1 MFHPD
6 RDLKQ
11 IIISMLSD
19 DGRSISYLSRELK
32 KQGFDMHRL
41 TLTGYL
47 RALSDMNVLKE
58 KDVPPAKIYTP
69 IKGKERDIYLR
80 VAEQSKILALDKY
93 PDLTLY
99 ALYKLF
105 KRPIFKEEL
114 ERAGVFEFSP
124 GVQAKEEEIADAR
137 KFMQKTGFKIPTSS
151 KAYVPA
157 SEELESTFQNLLVQI
172 LINDSECSYLV
183 KETKQAKLDL

>member
-1 MFHPD
+1 
-6 RDLKQ
+6 
-11 IIISMLSD
+11 
-19 DGRSISYLSRELK
+19 
-32 KQGFDMHRL
+32 MHRL

-69 IKGKERDIYLR
+69 VKGKERDIYLR
-80 VAEQSKILALDKY
+80 IAEQSKIMALDKY

-99 ALYKLF
+99 ALYRLF

-124 GVQAKEEEIADAR
+124 GVQAKEDEIADAR
-137 KFMQKTGFKIPTSS
+137 RFMQKTGFKIPTSS
-151 KAYVPA
+151 KAYVPT

>member
-11 IIISMLSD
+11 IIISMLSE

-32 KQGFDMHRL
+32 KQGFDVHRL

-69 IKGKERDIYLR
+69 VKGREKDIYLK

-93 PDLTLY
+93 PELTLY

-114 ERAGVFEFSP
+114 ERAGIFEFSP

-151 KAYVPA
+151 KAYVPIN
-157 SEELESTFQNLLVQI
+157 EDLDDMFHILLVQM
-172 LINDSECSYLV
+172 LVSDSECSYLV
-183 KETKQAKLDL
+183 KETKQVKLDL

>member
-11 IIISMLSD
+11 IIISMITE

-47 RALSDMNVLKE
+47 RAMTDLNILKE

-69 IKGKERDIYLR
+69 IKGKERDIYLKIVEQAR
-80 VAEQSKILALDKY
+80 ITAPEKGAELALY
-93 PDLTLY
+93 T
-99 ALYKLF
+99 LYKLF
-105 KRPIFKEEL
+105 KRPIFREEL
-114 ERAGVFEFSP
+114 ERAGILDASP
-124 GVQAKEEEIADAR
+124 GVQARDDEIAEAR
-137 KFMQKTGFKIPTSS
+137 KFMHKAGFKIPTSS
-151 KAYVPA
+151 KAYVPMNDD
-157 SEELESTFQNLLVQI
+157 LESLYQDMLVQMI
-172 LINDSECSYLV
+172 ITDAEAIYLV
-183 KETKQAKLDL
+183 RETKQTRLEL

>member
-1 MFHPD
+1 
-6 RDLKQ
+6 
-11 IIISMLSD
+11 
-19 DGRSISYLSRELK
+19 
-32 KQGFDMHRL
+32 MHRL

-69 IKGKERDIYLR
+69 VKGKERDIYLR
-80 VAEQSKILALDKY
+80 IAEQSKILALDKY

-99 ALYKLF
+99 TLYRLF

-124 GVQAKEEEIADAR
+124 GVQAKEDEIAEAR
-137 KFMQKTGFKIPTSS
+137 RFMQKTGFKIPTSS

-157 SEELESTFQNLLVQI
+157 SEELESVFQNLLVQI

>member
-1 MFHPD
+1 M
-6 RDLKQ
+6 
-11 IIISMLSD
+11 IISMLTD

-69 IKGKERDIYLR
+69 VKGKERDIYLK
-80 VAEQSKILALDKY
+80 VAEQAKSLALDKY

-99 ALYKLF
+99 TLYKLF

-124 GVQAKEEEIADAR
+124 GAQARDDEISDVR

-151 KAYVPA
+151 KAYVPTDGD
-157 SEELESTFQNLLVQI
+157 LEGLFQNLIVQMLV
-172 LINDSECSYLV
+172 NDSECSYLV

>member
-1 MFHPD
+1 MFHPE

-11 IIISMLSD
+11 IIISMLTD

-69 IKGKERDIYLR
+69 VKGKERDIYLKIT
-80 VAEQSKILALDKY
+80 EQSRSLAPDRY
-93 PDLTLY
+93 PELALY
-99 ALYKLF
+99 ALFKLF

-114 ERAGVFEFSP
+114 ERAGLFEFSP
-124 GVQAKEEEIADAR
+124 GVPAREEEITDAR

-151 KAYVPA
+151 KAYVPLNDD
-157 SEELESTFQNLLVQI
+157 LEPVFQNLLVQM

>member
-1 MFHPD
+1 MFHPE

-11 IIISMLSD
+11 IIISMLTE

-32 KQGFDMHRL
+32 KQGYDMHRL

-47 RALSDMNVLKE
+47 RALSDMNILKE

-69 IKGKERDIYLR
+69 VKGRERDIYLR
-80 VAEQSKILALDKY
+80 VVEQAKAASPDKY
-93 PDLTLY
+93 PELALY

-114 ERAGVFEFSP
+114 ERAGILEFSP
-124 GVQAKEEEIADAR
+124 GIQAKEDEILDAR

-151 KAYVPA
+151 KAFVPPNND
-157 SEELESTFQNLLVQI
+157 LESAFQDLLVQM
-172 LINDSECSYLV
+172 LVSDSECSYLV

>member
-1 MFHPD
+1 MFHPE

-11 IIISMLSD
+11 IIISMLTE

-69 IKGKERDIYLR
+69 VKGRERDIYLK
-80 VAEQSKILALDKY
+80 VTEQARMLAPEKY
-93 PDLTLY
+93 PELTLY
-99 ALYKLF
+99 TLFKLF

-114 ERAGVFEFSP
+114 ERAGIFEFSP
-124 GVQAKEEEIADAR
+124 GVQAREDEIADAR

-151 KAYVPA
+151 KAYVPLTA
-157 SEELESTFQNLLVQI
+157 DLEPIFQNLLVQM
-172 LINDSECSYLV
+172 LVGDSECSYLV
-183 KETKQAKLDL
+183 KETKQAKLEL

>member
-1 MFHPD
+1 
-6 RDLKQ
+6 
-11 IIISMLSD
+11 
-19 DGRSISYLSRELK
+19 
-32 KQGFDMHRL
+32 MHRL

-69 IKGKERDIYLR
+69 VKGKERDIYIR
-80 VAEQSKILALDKY
+80 VAEQAKALALDRY
-93 PDLTLY
+93 PELTLY
-99 ALYKLF
+99 TLYKLF

-124 GVQAKEEEIADAR
+124 GVQAKDEEIADVR
-137 KFMQKTGFKIPTSS
+137 KFMMKTGFKIPTSS
-151 KAYVPA
+151 KAYVP
-157 SEELESTFQNLLVQI
+157 ENEDLEGLFQGLLAQI

-183 KETKQAKLDL
+183 KETKQVKLDL

>member
-11 IIISMLSD
+11 IIISMLSE

-69 IKGKERDIYLR
+69 VKGKERDIYLR

-93 PDLTLY
+93 PELTLY
-99 ALYKLF
+99 TLYKLF

-114 ERAGVFEFSP
+114 ERAGIFEFSP
-124 GVQAKEEEIADAR
+124 GIQAKEDAIADAR

-151 KAYVPA
+151 KAYVPLN
-157 SEELESTFQNLLVQI
+157 EELESMFQNLLVQM

>member
-11 IIISMLSD
+11 IIISMLSE

-69 IKGKERDIYLR
+69 VKGKERDIYLR

-93 PDLTLY
+93 PELTLY
-99 ALYKLF
+99 SLYKLF

-124 GVQAKEEEIADAR
+124 GVQAREDEIADAR

-151 KAYVPA
+151 KAYVPMNDD
-157 SEELESTFQNLLVQI
+157 LEVMFQNLLVQM
-172 LINDSECSYLV
+172 LVSDSECSYLV
-183 KETKQAKLDL
+183 RETKQAKLEL

>member
-11 IIISMLSD
+11 VIITTLSEE
-19 DGRSISYLSRELK
+19 GRSISYLSRELK

-47 RALSDMNVLKE
+47 RAMTDLNILKE

-69 IKGKERDIYLR
+69 VKGKERDIYLK
-80 VAEQSKILALDKY
+80 VAEVASLIYPTKA

-99 ALYKLF
+99 SLFKLF

-114 ERAGVFEFSP
+114 ERAG
-124 GVQAKEEEIADAR
+124 IADATPGVPARDEDVAETR
-137 KFMQKTGFKIPTSS
+137 KFLVKAGFKIPTSS
-151 KAYVPA
+151 KAYVPTDDYLDEA
-157 SEELESTFQNLLVQI
+157 FQALLAQMILGDTGST
-172 LINDSECSYLV
+172 YLV
-183 KETKQAKLDL
+183 RETKQTKLDL

>member
-11 IIISMLSD
+11 IIISLLTE

-47 RALSDMNVLKE
+47 RALSDLNVLKE

-69 IKGKERDIYLR
+69 IKGKDKDIYLK
-80 VAEQSKILALDKY
+80 VAEQAKLLSPDKY
-93 PDLTLY
+93 SELTLY
-99 ALYKLF
+99 ALYRLF

-114 ERAGVFEFSP
+114 ERAGVFELAP
-124 GVQAKEEEIADAR
+124 GMQAKEENIADAR
-137 KFMQKTGFKIPTSS
+137 RFMQKTGYKIPTSS
-151 KAYVPA
+151 KAYIPI
-157 SEELESTFQNLLVQI
+157 SEDLEGMFQNLLVQM
-172 LINDSECSYLV
+172 LISDSECSYLV
-183 KETKQAKLDL
+183 KETKQSKLEL

>member
-1 MFHPD
+1 
-6 RDLKQ
+6 
-11 IIISMLSD
+11 
-19 DGRSISYLSRELK
+19 
-32 KQGFDMHRL
+32 MHRL

-69 IKGKERDIYLR
+69 VKGKERDIYLK
-80 VAEQSKILALDKY
+80 VAEQSKMLSQDKY

-99 ALYKLF
+99 TLYKLF

-124 GVQAKEEEIADAR
+124 GIQAKEDEIADAR

-151 KAYVPA
+151 KAFVPVN
-157 SEELESTFQNLLVQI
+157 EDLEVMFQILLVQMI
-172 LINDSECSYLV
+172 VSDSECSYLV

>member
-11 IIISMLSD
+11 IIISMLSE

-32 KQGFDMHRL
+32 KQGFDIHRL

-69 IKGKERDIYLR
+69 IKGKERDIYLK

-93 PDLTLY
+93 PELTLY
-99 ALYKLF
+99 TLYKLF

-114 ERAGVFEFSP
+114 ERAGIFEFSP

-151 KAYVPA
+151 KAYVPMN
-157 SEELESTFQNLLVQI
+157 EDLEDMFHILLVQM
-172 LINDSECSYLV
+172 LVSDSECSYLV

>member
-11 IIISMLSD
+11 VIITTLSEE
-19 DGRSISYLSRELK
+19 GRSISYLSRELK

-47 RALSDMNVLKE
+47 RAMTDLNILKE

-69 IKGKERDIYLR
+69 VKGKERDIYLK
-80 VAEQSKILALDKY
+80 VAETASLIYPTKA

-99 ALYKLF
+99 SLFKLF

-114 ERAGVFEFSP
+114 ERAGIADVTP
-124 GVQAKEEEIADAR
+124 GVPARDEDVAETR
-137 KFMQKTGFKIPTSS
+137 KFLVKAGFKIPTSS
-151 KAYVPA
+151 KAYVPTDDYLDEPFQA
-157 SEELESTFQNLLVQI
+157 LLAHMILGDTGST
-172 LINDSECSYLV
+172 YLV
-183 KETKQAKLDL
+183 RETKQTKLDL

>member
-1 MFHPD
+1 MFHPE

-11 IIISMLSD
+11 IIISMLTD

-47 RALSDMNVLKE
+47 RALSDMNILKE

-69 IKGKERDIYLR
+69 VKGKERDIYLKIT
-80 VAEQSKILALDKY
+80 EQSRSLLPDRYPELA
-93 PDLTLY
+93 LY
-99 ALYKLF
+99 ALFKLF

-114 ERAGVFEFSP
+114 ERAGLFEFSP
-124 GVQAKEEEIADAR
+124 GVPAREEEIADAR

-151 KAYVPA
+151 KAYVPLNDD
-157 SEELESTFQNLLVQI
+157 LETVFQNLLVQM

>member
-47 RALSDMNVLKE
+47 RALSDLNVLKE

-69 IKGKERDIYLR
+69 VKGKERDIYLK
-80 VAEQSKILALDKY
+80 VAEQSKILAPDKY
-93 PDLTLY
+93 ADLTLY
-99 ALYKLF
+99 ALNKLF

-124 GVQAKEEEIADAR
+124 GVLAREDEIADAR

-151 KAYVPA
+151 RAYVPA
-157 SEELESTFQNLLVQI
+157 SEELENAFQNLLVQM
-172 LINDSECSYLV
+172 LVNDSECSYLV
-183 KETKQAKLDL
+183 KETKQVKLDL

>member
-11 IIISMLSD
+11 IILSMLSE

-58 KDVPPAKIYTP
+58 KEVPPAKIYTP
-69 IKGKERDIYLR
+69 VKGKERDIYLK

-93 PDLTLY
+93 PELTLY

-124 GVQAKEEEIADAR
+124 GVQAREDEIADAR

-151 KAYVPA
+151 KAYLPA
-157 SEELESTFQNLLVQI
+157 SEELEGMFQNLLVQM
-172 LINDSECSYLV
+172 LVSDSECSYLV
-183 KETKQAKLDL
+183 KETKQAKLEL

>member
-11 IIISMLSD
+11 IIISMLSE

-69 IKGKERDIYLR
+69 IKGKERDIYLK

-93 PDLTLY
+93 PELTLY
-99 ALYKLF
+99 TLYKLF

-114 ERAGVFEFSP
+114 ERAGIFEFSP

-151 KAYVPA
+151 KAYVPMN
-157 SEELESTFQNLLVQI
+157 EDLEDMFHILLVQM
-172 LINDSECSYLV
+172 LVSDSECSYLV

>member
-1 MFHPD
+1 
-6 RDLKQ
+6 
-11 IIISMLSD
+11 
-19 DGRSISYLSRELK
+19 
-32 KQGFDMHRL
+32 MHRL

-69 IKGKERDIYLR
+69 VKGRERDIYLKITEQAR
-80 VAEQSKILALDKY
+80 MVAPDRYSELA
-93 PDLTLY
+93 LY

-114 ERAGVFEFSP
+114 ERAGIFDLSP
-124 GVQAKEEEIADAR
+124 GMVAKEDEIADAR

-151 KAYVPA
+151 KAYVPIN
-157 SEELESTFQNLLVQI
+157 EDLEPVFQNLLMQM
-172 LINDSECSYLV
+172 LISDSECSYLV

>member
-1 MFHPD
+1 
-6 RDLKQ
+6 
-11 IIISMLSD
+11 
-19 DGRSISYLSRELK
+19 
-32 KQGFDMHRL
+32 MHRL

-69 IKGKERDIYLR
+69 VKGKERDIYLK
-80 VAEQSKILALDKY
+80 VAEQAKIAAPDKY
-93 PDLTLY
+93 PDL
-99 ALYKLF
+99 ALYTLFKLF

-124 GVQAKEEEIADAR
+124 GILAKEDEIADVR

-157 SEELESTFQNLLVQI
+157 NEDLEAIFQGLLLQM
-172 LINDSECSYLV
+172 LISDSECSYLV

>member
-80 VAEQSKILALDKY
+80 VAEQSKIMALDKY